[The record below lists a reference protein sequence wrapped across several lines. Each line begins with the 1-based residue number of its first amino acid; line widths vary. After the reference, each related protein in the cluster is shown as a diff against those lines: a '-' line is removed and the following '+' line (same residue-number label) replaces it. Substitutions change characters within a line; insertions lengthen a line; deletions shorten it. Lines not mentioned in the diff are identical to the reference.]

1 MAWWMLLLAGLCE
14 VMWAVGLK
22 ASGGLRFSFTTV
34 GIVCCMML
42 SVFFINIAIKT
53 IPISIAYAAWTG
65 IGVVGVTIVGV
76 SFLGETLTLWQIIF
90 LLLIATGVVGLKLTT
105 G

>member
-22 ASGGLRFSFTTV
+22 ASGGLKGSFTTA

-76 SFLGETLTLWQIIF
+76 SFLGETLTLSQIIF